1 MNIIT
6 HKREFL
12 QSLAPNIPAKVST
25 LFSFGFDTLV
35 GREIVSTRAN
45 ARIAL
50 LGWSTVKSKM
60 WRLLGN
66 ARVASTFPKLLTA
79 LSLVSEDDVVAIDFS
94 DFKNGRQVLMFAK
107 QTKKGRA
114 LPLYFEILE
123 YPIEKDSQN
132 LFVNAA
138 ITHFFAAVG
147 CTPTLVFD
155 RGFACP
161 SIIHF
166 LAQHKHRFIIRI
178 KKRKFLADAK
188 SGHTQAAES
197 FESNDVSVRAYGHG
211 LRIIASDKPKND
223 NDPWYLVTNETTSSR
238 EDVILMYYHRFEI
251 EEFFRDAKR
260 LLRLEWVRFKTMRSL
275 TIALWFAILTCWL
288 FETIAEKLSDSQK
301 QERVRW
307 HVSLF
312 RYIFES
318 SFHELLRAAQL
329 TSKHAP
335 AAL

>member
-1 MNIIT
+1 MDIIT

-12 QSLAPNIPAKVST
+12 QSLAPNIPAKVAT
-25 LFSFGFDTLV
+25 LFSFGYDTLV

-45 ARIAL
+45 ARTAL
-50 LGWSTVKSKM
+50 FGWSTAKSKM

-66 ARVASTFPKLLTA
+66 ARVASTFPTLLTT

-94 DFKNGRQVLMFAK
+94 DFKDGRQVLMFAK

-114 LPLYFEILE
+114 LPLYFEILA

-138 ITHFFAAVG
+138 ITRFFATVG

-161 SIIHF
+161 AIIHF
-166 LAQHKHRFIIRI
+166 LAQRKYRFIIRI
-178 KKRKFLADAK
+178 KKRKFLCGVQ
-188 SGHTQAAES
+188 SGHTHAAES
-197 FESNDVSVRAYGHG
+197 FGSNDVSVRAYGHD
-211 LRIIASDKPKND
+211 LRLIASDKPKND
-223 NDPWYLVTNETTSSR
+223 NDPWYLVTNDTTSSR
-238 EDVILMYYHRFEI
+238 EEVILMYYHRFEI

-260 LLRLEWVRFKTMRSL
+260 LLRLEWVRFKTSRSL
-275 TIALWFAILTCWL
+275 MIALWFAILTCWL
-288 FETIAEKLSDSQK
+288 FEIIAEKLTDSQK
-301 QERVRW
+301 QECARWRV
-307 HVSLF
+307 STF

-318 SFHELLRAAQL
+318 SFHELLRAAQC
-329 TSKHAP
+329 TSKLAP
-335 AAL
+335 ADL